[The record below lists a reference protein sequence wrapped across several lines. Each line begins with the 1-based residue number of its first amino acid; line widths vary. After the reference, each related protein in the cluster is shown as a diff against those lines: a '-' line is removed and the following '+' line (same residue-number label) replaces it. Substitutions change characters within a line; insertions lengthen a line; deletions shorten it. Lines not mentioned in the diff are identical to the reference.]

1 MKTVLAGALLLLSF
15 GSAAGCERKLEAA
28 PTQAEASQDES
39 SSAVKPKREET
50 PRDGGTIAEPQ
61 GAFRRPAAERVV
73 AIGDLHGDFAATER
87 AFRLAGAIDGE
98 GKWSGGKLVVVQT
111 GDQLDRGDGERE
123 IIEFLERLSGEAK
136 EAGGALVVLNGN
148 HETMNVLGDFRYV
161 TEGALRAFDKFE
173 PAAPLS
179 IQVEGPYKSRAAA
192 FLPGGGAA
200 LILAKRPL
208 VVMVGDTI
216 FAHGG
221 VRPEHVDYGID
232 KLNEESRNWME
243 GKTTLPPRLVMEEE
257 GPLWT
262 RIYGGPQVSAVA
274 CEILQ
279 QTLKRL
285 GAARMAV
292 GHTVQEGGMS
302 SACDG
307 RVYRIDVGLAAH
319 YGGKKAQVLEI
330 QGSEARILTEN

>member
-1 MKTVLAGALLLLSF
+1 
-15 GSAAGCERKLEAA
+15 
-28 PTQAEASQDES
+28 
-39 SSAVKPKREET
+39 
-50 PRDGGTIAEPQ
+50 
-61 GAFRRPAAERVV
+61 
-73 AIGDLHGDFAATER
+73 
-87 AFRLAGAIDGE
+87 FRLAGAIDAG

-111 GDQLDRGDGERE
+111 GDQLDRGDGEKE
-123 IIEFLERLSGEAK
+123 IIEFLERLSIEAK

-208 VVMVGDTI
+208 VAMVGDTV

-221 VRPEHVDYGID
+221 VRPEHVEYGID
-232 KLNEESRNWME
+232 KLNAESRNWME
-243 GKTTLPPRLVMEEE
+243 GKTTLPPRLVLEEE

-262 RIYGGPQVSAVA
+262 RIYGNADVSPAA
-274 CEILQ
+274 CEILSK
-279 QTLKRL
+279 TLKRL

-302 SACDG
+302 SACGG
-307 RVYRIDVGLAAH
+307 RVFRIDVGLAAH
-319 YGGKKAQVLEI
+319 YGGHKAQVLEI
-330 QGSEARILTEN
+330 QGGAARILTED